1 MGDGGMPPPAIPSIP
16 SIPLSRYLVIPLS
29 RRAGWHYVGVTQPLS
44 HVAVP
49 SSPVVVPPTSEQVA
63 AAEAVG
69 LNYVTDAVPGI
80 RRKGVGRGF
89 AYYDPAGT
97 LIRDRAIIR
106 RIRALAI
113 PPAWT
118 EVWICP
124 DPEGHIQATARDA
137 KGRKQYRYHPRF
149 RAARDETK
157 FGRMLRFSEI
167 LPRLRARL
175 EHDMARSGLPRRK
188 VLAMLVRLLE
198 KTHIRVGNDEYAR
211 QNRSYGLTTLKR
223 RHVAVRGDT
232 LKFEFRGK
240 SGVPHSVKIT
250 DRRIARIVQRCI
262 ELPGADLFQYLNGD
276 GRRESVTSGD
286 LNDYLREITGLDA
299 TAKDFR
305 TWAGTML
312 AARALREVGPAASER
327 DARRN
332 VNKALDQVARRLG
345 NTRAVCRKY
354 YVHPALISAYMG
366 GIIPPPPPE
375 LPPGGPIKR
384 ERLSAALRREEVVVL
399 QFLQNHQARDEDE
412 EDPSAA
418 GGV

>member
-1 MGDGGMPPPAIPSIP
+1 
-16 SIPLSRYLVIPLS
+16 
-29 RRAGWHYVGVTQPLS
+29 
-44 HVAVP
+44 VAVP
-49 SSPVVVPPTSEQVA
+49 PTEEQVA
-63 AAEAVG
+63 TAEAAG
-69 LNYVTDAVPGI
+69 LTYVTDAAPGF
-80 RRKGVGRGF
+80 RRKGAGRGF
-89 AYYDPAGT
+89 AYYDVDGS
-97 LIRDRAIIR
+97 LIRDRSVIR
-106 RIRALAI
+106 RIRKLAI

-124 DPEGHIQATARDA
+124 DPSGHIQATARDA

-157 FGRMLRFSEI
+157 FGKMLRFSQI

-175 EHDMARSGLPRRK
+175 ERDMARPGLPRRK
-188 VLAMLVRLLE
+188 VLATLVRLLE

-211 QNRSYGLTTLKR
+211 ENRSYGLTTLKR

-240 SGVPHSVKIT
+240 SGILHSVKVT

-262 ELPGADLFQYLNGD
+262 ELPGADLFQYLDGD
-276 GRRESVTSGD
+276 GRRESVTSAD
-286 LNDYLREITGLDA
+286 LNEYLREITGVDA

-305 TWAGTML
+305 TWAGTIL
-312 AARALREVGPAASER
+312 AARALRDIGPAENER

-354 YVHPALISAYMG
+354 YVHPALIDAYMK
-366 GIIPPPPPE
+366 GIVAPPPAEPPARDQV
-375 LPPGGPIKR
+375 KR
-384 ERLSAALRREEVVVL
+384 ERPSAALRREEVVVL
-399 QFLQNHQARDEDE
+399 QFLQQHDTARAPDASSDLAASRLSARRRDALGEVQGRDVE
-412 EDPSAA
+412 VDPGSHPEPELPRELRSRA
-418 GGV
+418 G

>member
-1 MGDGGMPPPAIPSIP
+1 
-16 SIPLSRYLVIPLS
+16 
-29 RRAGWHYVGVTQPLS
+29 
-44 HVAVP
+44 
-49 SSPVVVPPTSEQVA
+49 
-63 AAEAVG
+63 
-69 LNYVTDAVPGI
+69 
-80 RRKGVGRGF
+80 
-89 AYYDPAGT
+89 
-97 LIRDRAIIR
+97 
-106 RIRALAI
+106 
-113 PPAWT
+113 
-118 EVWICP
+118 
-124 DPEGHIQATARDA
+124 
-137 KGRKQYRYHPRF
+137 
-149 RAARDETK
+149 
-157 FGRMLRFSEI
+157 
-167 LPRLRARL
+167 
-175 EHDMARSGLPRRK
+175 
-188 VLAMLVRLLE
+188 
-198 KTHIRVGNDEYAR
+198 
-211 QNRSYGLTTLKR
+211 
-223 RHVAVRGDT
+223 
-232 LKFEFRGK
+232 
-240 SGVPHSVKIT
+240 VKIT